1 MTMTIA
7 PPMYRFGT
15 VQVCPDLQ
23 FLAPRPQAPRRP
35 AALRQRQILAAA
47 VEVVADEGLAALR
60 VAEVAR
66 RSGIAKTTV
75 YLYYATR
82 QQLILETVRQIAAD
96 HLGPLTERSRE
107 EPAHMRL
114 PAFLRGLCIA
124 ARHPAVRAVFAGGPA
139 PVAAESTP
147 AGELVRAAVAGLV
160 SQLEQLASAA
170 GGDPRLAALAPVLV
184 GGVFVCTAWS
194 DSPSCDGFLGALTGS
209 D

>member
-1 MTMTIA
+1 MTMTITS
-7 PPMYRFGT
+7 PMYRFAT
-15 VQVCPDLQ
+15 AQMCADLQ
-23 FLAPRPQAPRRP
+23 FLPPRPQAPRRP
-35 AALRQRQILAAA
+35 AAQRQRQILAAA
-47 VEVVADEGLAALR
+47 VDVVADEGLAALR

-96 HLGPLTERSRE
+96 HLGPLTERSGE
-107 EPAHMRL
+107 ELPDTHL
-114 PAFLRGLCIA
+114 PAFLRGLHAA

-139 PVAAESTP
+139 PVAAESMP

-160 SQLEQLASAA
+160 EQFEQLATAA

-184 GGVFVCTAWS
+184 GGMLVCTAWS
-194 DSPSCDGFLGALTGS
+194 DPPSCEGFLGALTGAA
-209 D
+209 

>member
-7 PPMYRFGT
+7 RPKYRFAT

-23 FLAPRPQAPRRP
+23 FLPPRPQAPRRP
-35 AALRQRQILAAA
+35 AALRQRQILDAA

-96 HLGPLTERSRE
+96 HLGPLTERSGE
-107 EPAHMRL
+107 EPPDTRL
-114 PAFLRGLCIA
+114 PAFLRGLYAA

-139 PVAAESTP
+139 AVTAESMP
-147 AGELVRAAVAGLV
+147 AGELVRAAVASLV
-160 SQLEQLASAA
+160 SQLELLATAA

-184 GGVFVCTAWS
+184 GGMLVCTAWS
-194 DSPSCDGFLGALTGS
+194 DHPSCEDFLGALTGAA
-209 D
+209 

>member
-7 PPMYRFGT
+7 RPKYRFAA
-15 VQVCPDLQ
+15 VQVCADLQ

-35 AALRQRQILAAA
+35 AALRQRQILDAA

-75 YLYYATR
+75 YLYFATR

-96 HLGPLTERSRE
+96 HLDPLTERSGE
-107 EPAHMRL
+107 EPAHRRL
-114 PAFLRGLCIA
+114 PAFLRGLCTA

-139 PVAAESTP
+139 PVAAESTL
-147 AGELVRAAVAGLV
+147 AGEVVRGAVASLV
-160 SQLEQLASAA
+160 SQLEQLATAA
-170 GGDPRLAALAPVLV
+170 GGDPRLAALAPVVV
-184 GGVFVCTAWS
+184 GGMLVCTAWS
-194 DSPSCDGFLGALTGS
+194 DAPSCDSFLGALTGS